1 MMEAKFH
8 QLRPG
13 QRFLWQDSTYEKINP
28 LLARS
33 LDSGAQ
39 RMVPRS
45 TTVTL
50 LDGEVAPITAEPS
63 PPDLAAARRAFE
75 DYYRSSLYWLEQ
87 LADSEEQLHQA
98 HAALAR
104 ARQRV
109 LAALGEE
116 DGETAPPGEGAG

>member
-13 QRFLWQDSTYEKINP
+13 QRFLWQGSTYEKINP

-50 LDGEVAPITAEPS
+50 LEGEVAPVAAEPP
-63 PPDLAAARRAFE
+63 PPDLAAARRVFE
-75 DYYRSSLYWLEQ
+75 DYHRSSLHWLEQ
-87 LADSEEQLHQA
+87 QGGSEEQLRRA
-98 HAALAR
+98 YAALAQ
-104 ARQRV
+104 ARQRM

-116 DGETAPPGEGAG
+116 DGETAPPGEDAG